1 MDTRA
6 RRRRPALTRMG
17 LLRLGEGQGRE
28 RRERR
33 EERRE
38 ARRARQGG
46 ATSTWDMSV
55 VRVVW
60 LSLPV
65 GLLTVRERQR
75 ERLGCSVCQEVLA
88 ESSGSPQNSSIL
100 LTARHRLGLEV
111 PSRTV
116 VRRSH

>member
-60 LSLPV
+60 LPLP
-65 GLLTVRERQR
+65 LQ
-75 ERLGCSVCQEVLA
+75 
-88 ESSGSPQNSSIL
+88 
-100 LTARHRLGLEV
+100 
-111 PSRTV
+111 
-116 VRRSH
+116 